1 MKIQKLPIIL
11 IIAAFSVILAGCG
24 GEKKP
29 DGLPPLTPLTV
40 TITQAGAALEK
51 ATVMFIET
59 ASDKGA
65 QKWSVSG
72 VTNDK
77 GEAIMKTHG
86 FPGAPIGSYK
96 VVVSK
101 EEIIYDNSTP
111 PNVTERLNLV
121 EKKYTSIRETDLKAD
136 VAEGMPTMTFDVG
149 KAVREK
155 MATPP

>member
-1 MKIQKLPIIL
+1 MKKQKLPIVL
-11 IIAAFSVILAGCG
+11 FLAAFTVIVAGCG

-29 DGLPPLTPLTV
+29 EGLPPLTPLTV
-40 TITQAGAALEK
+40 TITQTGTPLEK
-51 ATVMFIET
+51 ASVRFIET
-59 ASDKGA
+59 VSDKGA

-72 VTNDK
+72 VTDDK

-86 FPGAPIGSYK
+86 FPGVPVGSYK

-101 EEIIYDNSTP
+101 EEIVYDNGTP
-111 PNVTERLNLV
+111 PNVTDRLNLV
-121 EKKYTSIRETDLKAD
+121 EKKYTNIRETDLKAD
-136 VAEGMPTMTFDVG
+136 IAEGTATITFDVG